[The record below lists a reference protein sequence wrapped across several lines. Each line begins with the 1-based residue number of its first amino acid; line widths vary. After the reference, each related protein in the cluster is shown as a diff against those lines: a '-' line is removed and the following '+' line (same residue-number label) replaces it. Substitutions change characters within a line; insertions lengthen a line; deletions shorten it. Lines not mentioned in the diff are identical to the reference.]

1 MASNERKS
9 LMKEDMLMEND
20 FITRREFEEYQ
31 KRLEDKKNGW
41 DDDLAEVKTEV
52 KELRTLTTSVAELA
66 QSVKAMAAEL
76 QRQGGRLEAIEKR
89 DGEMWRKFIGYVLTA
104 IITAVVTY
112 FITRLG
118 R

>member
-1 MASNERKS
+1 M
-9 LMKEDMLMEND
+9 DD
-20 FITRREFEEYQ
+20 FITRLEFTEYQ
-31 KRLEDKKNGW
+31 KRLDDKKSGW
-41 DDDLAEVKTEV
+41 DADLVEVKAEV

-89 DGEMWRKFIGYVLTA
+89 DGEMWRKFIGYILTA
-104 IITAVVTY
+104 IVTAVVTY
-112 FITRLG
+112 FVTRLG